1 LVFIFCDPLIEYVT
15 LLAAVSN
22 EGCAI
27 VKNMLLKVA
36 VRVSLNILTR
46 FLGRGWIIFHCS
58 SSSMVLRP

>member
-27 VKNMLLKVA
+27 VKHMLLKVA

-46 FLGRGWIIFHCS
+46 L
-58 SSSMVLRP
+58 LYE